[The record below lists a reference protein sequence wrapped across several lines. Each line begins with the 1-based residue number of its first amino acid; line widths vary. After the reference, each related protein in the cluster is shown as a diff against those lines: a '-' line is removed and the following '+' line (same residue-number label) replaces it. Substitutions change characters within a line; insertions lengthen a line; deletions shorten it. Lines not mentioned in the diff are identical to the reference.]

1 MIATLNGPIAEKL
14 TDVVVINVGGIGY
27 GLLVTPEDFG
37 RLEVGVGTRLYIY
50 EHIREQAY
58 DLYGFVKLETKQLFE
73 LLLGV
78 NGVGPKMAL
87 GILSI
92 GNSNEV
98 RMAIAGGDIKLICRA
113 NGVGKRVA
121 ERVVIELKDKVG
133 LVGADLDSLGLLRGE
148 SLLLRDEAI
157 EALVALGY
165 SAQDAAASLEK
176 IDPALTIEERIRLA
190 LKEKR

>member
-14 TDVVVINVGGIGY
+14 SDVVVLNVGGIGY

-37 RLEVGVGTRLYIY
+37 RLEVGVNAKLYVY

-58 DLYGFVKLETKQLFE
+58 DLYGFVKYETKQLFE

-87 GILSI
+87 SILSI
-92 GNSNEV
+92 GNADEV
-98 RMAIAGGDIKLICRA
+98 RLAIAGGDVKLICRA

-133 LVGADLDSLGLLRGE
+133 LIGADLDSLGLLRGDAQ
-148 SLLLRDEAI
+148 LLQDEAI

-165 SAQDAAASLEK
+165 STQDAAISLEK
-176 IDPALTIEERIRLA
+176 IDRTLTVEERIRLA